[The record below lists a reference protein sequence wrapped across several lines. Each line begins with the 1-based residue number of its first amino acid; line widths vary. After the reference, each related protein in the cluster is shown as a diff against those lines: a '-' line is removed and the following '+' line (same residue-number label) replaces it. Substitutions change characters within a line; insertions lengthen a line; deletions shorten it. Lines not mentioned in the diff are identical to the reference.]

1 MPTVRRDFFGQHAHY
16 FYQHMH
22 CQHLYQH
29 VHCQYVDL
37 SGRPGLPWIKGI
49 HNGQA

>member
-16 FYQHMH
+16 FYQHK
-22 CQHLYQH
+22 
-29 VHCQYVDL
+29 HCQYVDL